1 MKSLDN
7 LGYVIIET
15 GLGPGMISPEDSDMK
30 IIKKD
35 DDRVMAQGILQE
47 ANMKNRNGR
56 FYDSRDLFPELTS
69 SRTLELLSTGNMKA
83 ENGHPLSKDVSRQ
96 QVIDPNNTVAV
107 FLKFWTDGD
116 FVKGI
121 FVGDENQ
128 IGESF
133 DKELRKGRKPSWS
146 LRALGTIQN
155 TNRGAEVKNVKLITY
170 DRVIYPSHDKA
181 YTLGLVS
188 ESANIIPEGNK
199 LIMSENESGL
209 LIPINVKEAMS
220 YIQTESANINLM
232 KEFFDLQYD
241 QATLI
246 NNGRQV
252 QLTDRVGS
260 TYVVNLES
268 YIHDEI
274 MNECLSRL

>member
-15 GLGPGMISPEDSDMK
+15 GLGMGMISPEDSDMK

-69 SRTLELLSTGNMKA
+69 PRTLELLSTGNMKA

-133 DKELRKGRKPSWS
+133 DRELRKGRKPSWS

-252 QLTDRVGS
+252 QLTDKVGS